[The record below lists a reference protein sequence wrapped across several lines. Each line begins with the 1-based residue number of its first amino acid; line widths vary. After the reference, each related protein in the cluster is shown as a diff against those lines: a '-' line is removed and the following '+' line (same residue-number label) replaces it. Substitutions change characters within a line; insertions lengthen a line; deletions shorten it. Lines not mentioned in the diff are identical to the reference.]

1 MFIWCLNS
9 TWQNDKSRK
18 RLIFSAFGIS
28 SIECIQINKIQ
39 EHRQYKWKRCIIPL
53 HISLLAIMTDSWVKG
68 VKWHIYV
75 WKDWIIMDE
84 IHKRRFRQPLENH
97 REGRNERLVRR
108 LTTQKQAVLLEIT
121 PHFFSLKSLFPS
133 QLLLVLLPPFF
144 FFFLLVFQSF
154 VICTKGSVSLEMC
167 LLIGLS
173 EFQLIFLLMWTLV
186 LNL

>member
-1 MFIWCLNS
+1 
-9 TWQNDKSRK
+9 
-18 RLIFSAFGIS
+18 
-28 SIECIQINKIQ
+28 
-39 EHRQYKWKRCIIPL
+39 
-53 HISLLAIMTDSWVKG
+53 
-68 VKWHIYV
+68 
-75 WKDWIIMDE
+75 MDE
-84 IHKRRFRQPLENH
+84 IHKRRFRQPLKNH

-173 EFQLIFLLMWTLV
+173 EFQLIFLLM
-186 LNL
+186 

>member
-18 RLIFSAFGIS
+18 RLIFSAFGTS

-39 EHRQYKWKRCIIPL
+39 EHCQYQWKRCIIPL
-53 HISLLAIMTDSWVKG
+53 HISLLAIMTGSWMKE

-121 PHFFSLKSLFPS
+121 PHFFFFPWNLYSLLNSFLFS
-133 QLLLVLLPPFF
+133 
-144 FFFLLVFQSF
+144 FLLFFPPSPGLPEFCHLYKRLCESRNVSPYWSIWISTDFPID
-154 VICTKGSVSLEMC
+154 VNTGS
-167 LLIGLS
+167 
-173 EFQLIFLLMWTLV
+173 
-186 LNL
+186 

>member
-144 FFFLLVFQSF
+144 FFSSGLPEFCHLYKRLCESRNVSPYWSIWISTDFSID
-154 VICTKGSVSLEMC
+154 VNTGS
-167 LLIGLS
+167 
-173 EFQLIFLLMWTLV
+173 
-186 LNL
+186 